1 MSDSLDMSTASLV
14 SQPARSLSDSTPDV
28 MQASSLS
35 SSIPSMPSPPSP
47 RSLVLT
53 ESESRQHPTDIP
65 YPEVNDSNNSVASS
79 SSSSSSSAVAPKQS
93 TGASIWN
100 MIRAALGKVAYY
112 IFKDNNLP
120 LLVNLIYHLAAARSL
135 MLRPNRTIDRYIQV
149 PVSMQREKKHVVAAT
164 TLATDSL
171 RMVGVMHLALGLLAG
186 LALKERRIAAERSA
200 LLVLTLAS
208 AGQAWAHARGYW
220 ESSRYYTLRAI
231 QEIGSLDTGVLFI
244 TAVALSKTA
253 RRSGHWI

>member
-14 SQPARSLSDSTPDV
+14 SQPSRSLSDSAHDV
-28 MQASSLS
+28 MQAPSLS

-53 ESESRQHPTDIP
+53 ESESRQQPTDIP
-65 YPEVNDSNNSVASS
+65 YPEVNDNHSSPSS
-79 SSSSSSSAVAPKQS
+79 SSIAPKRTS
-93 TGASIWN
+93 TAASIWI
-100 MIRAALGKVAYY
+100 MIRTALGKVAYY

-120 LLVNLIYHLAAARSL
+120 LLVNLAYHLAAARSL

-149 PVSMQREKKHVVAAT
+149 PVSMKQEKKHVLAAT

-171 RMVGVMHLALGLLAG
+171 RLVGVMHLALGLLAG

-220 ESSRYYTLRAI
+220 ESSSYYTLRAI
-231 QEIGSLDTGVLFI
+231 QEIGSLDTAVLFI
-244 TAVALSKTA
+244 TTVALSKTA